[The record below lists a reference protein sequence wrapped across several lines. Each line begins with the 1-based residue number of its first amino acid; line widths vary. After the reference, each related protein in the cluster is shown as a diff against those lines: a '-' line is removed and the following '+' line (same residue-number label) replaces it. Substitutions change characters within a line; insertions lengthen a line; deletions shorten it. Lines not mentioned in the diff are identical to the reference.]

1 MVGSQVVWV
10 AIQVMGVQLFCF
22 RAHKHGDFVGSKVF
36 PAVARAPGHS
46 CCGSLRTK
54 YWWLK

>member
-1 MVGSQVVWV
+1 MGCNSGDGCAVVL
-10 AIQVMGVQLFCF
+10 ALDSF
-22 RAHKHGDFVGSKVF
+22 RAHKHGHFVGSKMF